1 MLDLLAAPGPLSIQ
15 DGGRPGFRHLG
26 VPLSG
31 ALDPELLAIANA
43 LTGNAHHLAALELR
57 LAGPSL
63 VAAAPVVVAL
73 AGALDAKIE
82 RVDGS
87 RAPAV
92 AWRGHSLDAGEA
104 LHVGAIRGGVA
115 YLAVAGGF
123 DTDLAL
129 GSRSTYPRASLGG
142 INGRA
147 PRAGDS
153 LKVSPGGTALL
164 RHLPSP
170 PRPADGPLRILRGP
184 QHDRFTEA
192 AWGNL
197 LDAEFVVSHEAD
209 RMGLRLDGPSL
220 TNAGAADVV
229 SEAVTP
235 GVIQVPG
242 DGRPIVLLADCQTV
256 GGYAKIA
263 CVIGADLPRLA
274 HALPGA
280 RLRFAA
286 VTLDQARAARR
297 EAAERLAATLAAITP
312 LAEGPDL
319 AALYA
324 ANLID
329 GVIDAT

>member
-1 MLDLLAAPGPLSIQ
+1 MLELLAAPGPLSIQ

-31 ALDPELLAIANA
+31 ALDADGLAIANA
-43 LTGNAHHLAALELR
+43 IAGNTLTAATLELR
-57 LAGPSL
+57 LAGPRL
-63 VAAAPVVVAL
+63 AAATSKVVAL
-73 AGALDAKIE
+73 AGELDARIE
-82 RVDGS
+82 RGDGS
-87 RAPAV
+87 IAPAS
-92 AWRGHSLDAGEA
+92 AWRTHRLDAGDV
-104 LHVGAIRGGVA
+104 LHIGAIRSGVA

-123 DTDLAL
+123 DTDFAL
-129 GSRSTYPRASLGG
+129 GSRAGYARAGLGG
-142 INGRA
+142 VGGRA
-147 PRAGDS
+147 PRAGDR
-153 LKVSPGGTALL
+153 LKVSAGGTAAM

-170 PRPADGPLRILRGP
+170 PRPVAGPLRVLRGP
-184 QHDRFTEA
+184 QHARFA
-192 AWGNL
+192 DSAWRSL
-197 LDAEFVVSHEAD
+197 LDSEFVVSREAD
-209 RMGLRLDGPSL
+209 RMGLRLDGPRL
-220 TNAGAADVV
+220 MPDGPADVV

-280 RLRFAA
+280 RLRFAE
-286 VTLDQARAARR
+286 VTLDEALAARR
-297 EAAERLAATLAAITP
+297 EAAARLAATLASITP